1 MKEWNLG
8 SGVVL
13 RSATLADL
21 PALLSICLK
30 TADSGKDA
38 THLHNLPDLVGEI
51 YAAPYAIH
59 EPNFAYVLVASE
71 RAVGYVLGALDTSK
85 FESTLVTEYWPHIKE
100 KYQSIST
107 SLLKNDVELLAEL
120 DKQGFGD
127 VAINAQ
133 YPSHL
138 HIDIIESHQGL
149 GYGKAMIE
157 HLLKELRN
165 AGSRGVHLHM
175 SATNN
180 RAFLFYKKF
189 GFSEIYSDKNEKILA
204 LDYFDFT

>member
-1 MKEWNLG
+1 MKEQELG

-13 RSATLADL
+13 RSAALADL

-51 YAAPYAIH
+51 YAAPYLLH
-59 EPNFAYVLVASE
+59 EPNFAYVLVDGVSP
-71 RAVGYVLGALDTSK
+71 VGYVLGALDTAK
-85 FESTLVTEYWPHIKE
+85 FESTLVAEYWPKTKE
-100 KYQSIST
+100 KYKSIST
-107 SLLKNDVELLAEL
+107 GPLKHDLELLSQLE
-120 DKQGFGD
+120 KQGFGNA
-127 VAINAQ
+127 AINAQ

-138 HIDIIESHQGL
+138 HIDIIESHQGF

-157 HLLKELRN
+157 HLLNELRI

-175 SATNN
+175 SATND
-180 RAFLFYKKF
+180 RAFLFYQKF
-189 GFSEIYSDKNEKILA
+189 GFSEIYSDENEKILA
-204 LDYFDFT
+204 LKF

>member
-51 YAAPYAIH
+51 YAAPYVIH
-59 EPNFAYVLVASE
+59 EPDFAYVLVASE

-107 SLLKNDVELLAEL
+107 ALLKNDLELLAEL

-138 HIDIIESHQGL
+138 HIDIIESHQGF

-157 HLLKELRN
+157 HLLNELRN
-165 AGSRGVHLHM
+165 AGSHGVHLHM
-175 SATNN
+175 SATNE
-180 RAFLFYKKF
+180 RALLFYQKF
-189 GFSEIYSDKNEKILA
+189 GFSEVYSDENEKILA
-204 LDYFDFT
+204 LDF